1 MVIEMQRG
9 PAQARGAGVK
19 ARVLLADDHEWM
31 LEEMEDLLASDFD
44 VVGKVTNG
52 IAMVQEASRLRPDLI
67 VTDLAMPGLTGI
79 EASREALRT
88 RPGVPIVLLT
98 MHSERQFLEAA
109 LSAGVRG
116 YVDKLTA
123 GEDLIPAMRCALKGE
138 TFISPALKEAGTA

>member
-1 MVIEMQRG
+1 
-9 PAQARGAGVK
+9 
-19 ARVLLADDHEWM
+19 M
-31 LEEMEDLLASDFD
+31 LQTMEDLLASDFE

-52 IAMVQEASRLRPDLI
+52 IAMVEEASRLRPDVI

-88 RPGVPIVLLT
+88 TPGVPIVVLT
-98 MHSERQFLEAA
+98 MHIERRFVEDA

-116 YVDKLTA
+116 YVHKLTA

-138 TFISPALKEAGTA
+138 TFVSPALAPPGRA